1 MSRQMG
7 RKVDGWVDGWVGEYT
22 RRHMKQQKKDRE
34 RKGWGDKEGEGAGK
48 TGIDGGQCPIN
59 PMLMMQP
66 WPTVTR
72 HRRSD
77 SLETQTKTGIWVHA
91 IYQANILRHMY

>member
-34 RKGWGDKEGEGAGK
+34 RKDWGGKEGEGAGK
-48 TGIDGGQCPIN
+48 TGIDKGQCPIN
-59 PMLMMQP
+59 PMLMTQP
-66 WPTVTR
+66 SPAVTR
-72 HRRSD
+72 HWRSD
-77 SLETQTKTGIWVHA
+77 SLETQTKIGIWVHA
-91 IYQANILRHMY
+91 IYRVNILRHMY